1 MNLTKYERETIL
13 NFNEGDSEASVYTH
27 SRPLMRRLGK
37 LAKDRPG
44 ECRLSKTTHDGQ
56 AAEFYIPKSWIRVI
70 PPRKSVVLTEEQRQ
84 QRRELLE
91 QVRKAKVG

>member
-56 AAEFYIPKSWIRVI
+56 AAEFYIPKGWIRVT
-70 PPRKSVVLTEEQRQ
+70 PPRVATPAQRAAS
-84 QRRELLE
+84 LAALK
-91 QVRKAKVG
+91 KAKDSQ